1 MNIPVVKEHG
11 SWVVSALS
19 FGAGFAAGSLD
30 PRAYRAPGVVT
41 VLLTFAGLALLINSK
56 SPLSSF
62 LRGARNGKSLAWF
75 LVFTISGCLLLLPFM
90 LKGFRSF
97 IVFSPLVMLY
107 VVLLRSGR
115 ERSLI
120 SELTGFSLLTLPA
133 PVSYFVATGFISHR
147 LYLAMFIYFAA
158 GVFKVRARTE
168 RGTLFR
174 LLMVIYCVLC
184 PFTYILLGIPVIA
197 LLPLVENLFSAIWWR
212 EKPLKTIGN
221 IEFAKGIIFVSI
233 FLLVW
238 K

>member
-1 MNIPVVKEHG
+1 MKIPVVKEHG

-19 FGAGFAAGSLD
+19 FGAGFAAGAMD
-30 PRAYRAPGVVT
+30 PRAYPAFGLLT
-41 VLLTFAGLALLINSK
+41 VLLTCAGLAMLINSK

-62 LRGARNGKSLAWF
+62 LKGARTGRPLAWF

-97 IVFSPLVMLY
+97 IIFSPLVILY
-107 VVLLRSGR
+107 VVLLYSGR
-115 ERSLI
+115 ERNLI

-133 PVSYFVATGFISHR
+133 PVAYFVATGTISHR
-147 LYLAMFIYFAA
+147 LYLAIFIYFAA

-168 RGTLFR
+168 RGAIYR
-174 LLMVIYCVLC
+174 LLMVFYCVLC
-184 PFTYILLGIPVIA
+184 PFTYHLLGIPVIA

-212 EKPLKTIGN
+212 EKTLKTIGN
-221 IEFAKGIIFVSI
+221 IEFAKGIIFIAI